1 MLFYINYFCN
11 KYKIKLNCF
20 HISYKLFSLPVTN
33 AFRSWPLNPV
43 VQGLTVTTLLLLKQ
57 MKTKNDTKTR
67 NENPPTVD
75 HITTEWCFWF
85 EFCEFIWFEDGAG
98 EGAEI
103 QLECGGVDKTVGEGD
118 TTGEGEGEDDGEGES
133 SGDVNRNG
141 RKNDGDGDG
150 EFERLSDGETS
161 EDVGDDDEGEGE
173 GFSLW
178 SKLLVL
184 CEIAEFDVC
193 RSFLLY
199 GISPCWPKCLSQAC
213 KIVNI
218 I

>member
-1 MLFYINYFCN
+1 
-11 KYKIKLNCF
+11 
-20 HISYKLFSLPVTN
+20 
-33 AFRSWPLNPV
+33 V

-57 MKTKNDTKTR
+57 TKTANDTKIR
-67 NENPPTVD
+67 KEKPPTVD

-85 EFCEFIWFEDGAG
+85 ELCEFIWFEDGAG

-118 TTGEGEGEDDGEGES
+118 ITGEGEGEDDGEGES
-133 SGDVNRNG
+133 SGDVNSDG
-141 RKNDGDGDG
+141 RKNDVDG
-150 EFERLSDGETS
+150 EFEGLSDGETS
-161 EDVGDDDEGEGE
+161 EDVGDDEGE

-184 CEIAEFDVC
+184 CELAEFDVC

-199 GISPCWPKCLSQAC
+199 GISLWCLS
-213 KIVNI
+213 
-218 I
+218 